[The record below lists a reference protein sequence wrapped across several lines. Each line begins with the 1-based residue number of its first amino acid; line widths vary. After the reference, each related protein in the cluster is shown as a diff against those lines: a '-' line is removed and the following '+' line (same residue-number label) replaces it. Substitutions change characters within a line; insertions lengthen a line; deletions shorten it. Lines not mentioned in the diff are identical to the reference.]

1 MSKVI
6 PNKLQLAQQELPT
19 NQLGNFIIPT
29 EIDAKAAKN
38 HYWLI
43 CVKATDSADKMN
55 KVFSYKKRVISIK
68 QYNRIERQVNE
79 GIFKQMFGAV
89 FNKVVILH
97 NPTLPFEKVE
107 DKKEE
112 KKKVKALSNIAKGK
126 ANGLK
131 EKGLSNEEIA
141 KELEVELE
149 RVDGHF
155 A

>member
-1 MSKVI
+1 MSHVI

-19 NQLGNFIIPT
+19 NQLGNFVIPT
-29 EIDAKAAKN
+29 EIDGNAAKN

-43 CVKATDSADKMN
+43 CVKATDSNDKMS
-55 KVFSYKKRVISIK
+55 KIYSYKKRVVSIN
-68 QYNRIERQVNE
+68 QYNKMERQVKSK
-79 GIFKQMFGAV
+79 IFKQLFGDI

-112 KKKVKALSNIAKGK
+112 NKKVKALSNIAKGK